1 MSANDPS
8 IPGLTTARQ
17 RERAES
23 LMVTAFRSGIT
34 DAKELANFMGQTQ
47 HESQNFTRL
56 EENLN
61 YRGSVL
67 WDTFKG
73 NARVPPR
80 NGLTEK
86 EAEKLAAIDDRHQRH
101 QAIANKIYGGEWGE
115 AALGNS
121 EPDDGYKYRGRG
133 YIQLTGRDNYTDFGK
148 ATKLDLVNQPELAAN
163 PVNAEK
169 LAVQYWKDEI
179 QPKISNRASVTD
191 AGSIINTGKIGRV
204 VKGLAD
210 RQASATAWETVL
222 SKEGYLEGVLER
234 HPAEAT
240 PPPPAVGKGDPLN
253 QPLQLKPTHQL
264 SPQSLQLIQQS
275 EQQVRAIADRHQ
287 LPWNPG
293 MDNTVHAVAQQAR
306 EQGLTGI
313 THMKVQ
319 DGQIRFAQHDGY
331 ALREGQLDARS
342 AANTDARE
350 SITRMAQADQSPA
363 HGSAFSATPARA
375 AETPTMTV

>member
-1 MSANDPS
+1 MANPD
-8 IPGLTTARQ
+8 IPHLNSEQQRQ
-17 RERAES
+17 RAEA
-23 LMVTAFRSGIT
+23 LLVTAYRNGIT
-34 DAKELANFMGQTQ
+34 DPRELANFMGQVQ

-61 YRGSVL
+61 YSGSRLYDV
-67 WDTFKG
+67 FPK
-73 NARVPPR
+73 R
-80 NGLTEK
+80 NGLTREG
-86 EAEKLAAIDDRHQRH
+86 AQS
-101 QAIANKIYGGEWGE
+101 IANIPEKTERQHAVAEQVYGGEWGK
-115 AALGNS
+115 AGLGNT
-121 EPDDGYKYRGRG
+121 EAGDAFTFRGRG
-133 YIQLTGRDNYTDFGK
+133 YIQLTGRSNYTDSGPK
-148 ATKLDLVNQPELAAN
+148 LGLDLVRHPELAAN
-163 PVNAEK
+163 QQNAERI
-169 LAVQYWKDEI
+169 AVQYWKDNV
-179 QPKISNRASVTD
+179 QPVRSARTD
-191 AGSIINTGKIGRV
+191 ATQAGSIINTGGIGGE
-204 VKGLAD
+204 VKGLPE
-210 RQASATAWETVL
+210 RQANAAAWESNL
-222 SKEGYLEGVLER
+222 NQGYLEAALER
-234 HPAEAT
+234 HPQAQQTA
-240 PPPPAVGKGDPLN
+240 AADPLN

-313 THMKVQ
+313 THMKVH

-342 AANTDARE
+342 AANTDARA
-350 SITRMAQADQSPA
+350 SITRMAQADQRPA